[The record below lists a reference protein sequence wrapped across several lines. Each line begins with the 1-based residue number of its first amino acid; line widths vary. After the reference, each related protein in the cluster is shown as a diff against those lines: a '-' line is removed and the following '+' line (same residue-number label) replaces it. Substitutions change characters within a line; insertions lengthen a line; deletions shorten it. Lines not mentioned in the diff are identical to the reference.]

1 MSAHSLS
8 RRRLLTAI
16 GLGAGAVALGPVTAC
31 SSGSRSGSNSAKA
44 NAGATL
50 PKYVAYSGV
59 TPDLPGNAE
68 TGVDPG
74 FRHFPKSNPR
84 AVADKP
90 GSGQTVTGMANIFA
104 AVPPGIDRNSYW
116 KGLNDRLGVSLQLQM
131 VPNADYEQKFATTIA
146 GGDLPDVMQL
156 WPSANLPALL
166 NAKFARLDD
175 FLAGDNAAEYPNLAN
190 IPSFQWRSCVFN
202 GGIQAIP
209 IPRGRIRH
217 YAFVRPDLVE
227 ATGQSAEP
235 KGWDEFF
242 ALCKALTDPSKR
254 RWALGN
260 VVPTMVFLA
269 RMNDEPNVWTLN
281 GDKLVHAYETE
292 QFKQSV
298 RDMTELWKAG
308 VVHPDAFNPQAP
320 FKQYF
325 YNGTIAMNPG
335 DGYGAWIQNV
345 TENLKNPTFRQAL
358 MPIYNRSGSALAS
371 WHTGGGYFNLVGL
384 RKQDDPQKT
393 KLTLR
398 VLNWLASPFGTEEY
412 RYRVYGEKGA
422 DHTEN
427 ADGDPIFTAQG
438 TANTTVP
445 VRYLAEAPAAL
456 YQPGRPQDVDYQH
469 AYQTKVLAKRKDDPA
484 LGLYSDTFS
493 SKNAAADRAFVSVRN
508 DVIQG
513 RKPFTALDE
522 ALNAW
527 RAGVGD
533 QARIEYQ
540 DQLQQAG
547 GPR

>member
-1 MSAHSLS
+1 MLS
-8 RRRLLTAI
+8 RRQLLTTA
-16 GLGAGAVALGPVTAC
+16 GLGVGAVALGPLAAC

-44 NAGATL
+44 NAGAAL
-50 PKYVAYSGV
+50 PKYVAYTGV
-59 TPDLPGNAE
+59 KPDLAGNAE

-74 FRHFPKSNPR
+74 FRHFPKAGTR

-90 GSGQTVTGMANIFA
+90 GSGQTVTGMANIYA
-104 AVPPGIDRNSYW
+104 AVPPGVDRNSYW
-116 KGLNDRLGVSLQLQM
+116 KGLNDRLGVNLQLQM
-131 VPNADYEQKFATTIA
+131 VPNADYEQKFATTVA

-156 WPSANLPALL
+156 WPAANFPALL
-166 NAKFARLDD
+166 NASFARLDD
-175 FLAGDNAAEYPNLAN
+175 FLAGDNAAAYPNLAN
-190 IPSFQWRSCVFN
+190 IPSFYWKSCVFN

-217 YAFVRPDLVE
+217 YAIVRPDLIE
-227 ATGQSAEP
+227 RTGMSAEP
-235 KGWDEFF
+235 KGWDELF
-242 ALCKALTDPSKR
+242 ALCKALTDPKQR
-254 RWALGN
+254 RWAVGAAG
-260 VVPTMVFLA
+260 PTMFFLA
-269 RMNDEPNVWTLN
+269 RMNDEPNVWKLD

-292 QFKQSV
+292 QYGQSV
-298 RDMTELWKAG
+298 RDMAELWKAG

-325 YNGTIAMNPG
+325 YSGTVAMHLG

-345 TENLKNPTFRQAL
+345 TENQKNAAFQQAL
-358 MPIYNRSGSALAS
+358 MPVYNRSGSGLAA
-371 WHTGGGYFNLVGL
+371 WHTGNGIFNLVGL
-384 RKQDDPQKT
+384 KKQSDPEKT

-438 TANTTVP
+438 TANTAVP

-469 AYQTKVLAKRKDDPA
+469 AYQTKVLASRKDDPTI
-484 LGLYSDTFS
+484 GLYSDAFS
-493 SKNAAADRAFVSVRN
+493 SKYTAANRAFTSVRD
-508 DVIQG
+508 DVIQA
-513 RKPFTALDE
+513 RKPMSALDD
-522 ALNAW
+522 AVKTFRTAV
-527 RAGVGD
+527 AD
-533 QARIEYQ
+533 QARKEYQ